1 MAIATNGFVD
11 DWTLYFD
18 NITQEDSASV
28 IANLSDDANGNAV
41 VYDFDD
47 QEDFFYP
54 SPTGV
59 CGARARLLMTLKD
72 INGPSRSGCLR
83 CY

>member
-1 MAIATNGFVD
+1 MIGRCTSIILLKKIRFRLLLD
-11 DWTLYFD
+11 
-18 NITQEDSASV
+18 
-28 IANLSDDANGNAV
+28 LSDDANGNAV

-54 SPTGV
+54 SPAV
-59 CGARARLLMTLKD
+59 FVARVHRLLMILMEF
-72 INGPSRSGCLR
+72 NGPSRSGCLR